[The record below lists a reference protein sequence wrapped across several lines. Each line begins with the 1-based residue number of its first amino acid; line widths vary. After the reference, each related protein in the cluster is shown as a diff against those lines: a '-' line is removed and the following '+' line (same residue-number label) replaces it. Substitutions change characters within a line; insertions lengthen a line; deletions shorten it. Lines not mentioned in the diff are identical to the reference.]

1 MEWDKKV
8 MDAILITS
16 ANFPFGGAG
25 ANYLRLFSM
34 GLVEKGWDV
43 KVLLLKG
50 YMYGKEG
57 LSENK
62 SNMYSRIRYIHCG
75 FINRPFNKFGK
86 VVDNVLGIF
95 SSCFYLIKELRKG
108 TYVLIY
114 SNDTHLHALCFL
126 IAKISHHKI
135 ISFVPEGLETTN
147 RKSTVSSYLSWF
159 SFYLNMK
166 YLNFYSSKL
175 VVFSSFLKNYYLNM
189 GYKSE
194 NILLIPNLLD
204 LEFFV
209 STGSSDNQKS
219 RFRIGY
225 CGNPSHKD
233 GIEDLFESF
242 RIISKTSS
250 DIELM
255 IIGDSENQNSVI
267 NNFKEI
273 LRTENLLDNVIFTG
287 LIPYNQVPEKLKSCD
302 VLVLA
307 RPSGTQ
313 SDAGFPTKLGEY
325 FACKKPVVVTK
336 VGDIPTLFRD
346 GVDVLLAEPD
356 NPDSVANKISWVKD
370 NPDKAALIGQNGY
383 LWAKMNLDYKIGTTN
398 FIEFLKN

>member
-1 MEWDKKV
+1 MK
-8 MDAILITS
+8 AILITS

-25 ANYLRLFSM
+25 ANYLRLFSI

-57 LSENK
+57 VKEKK
-62 SNMYSRIRYIHCG
+62 SNMYGPIRYIHCG

-86 VVDNVLGIF
+86 VVDNLLSAIM
-95 SSCFYLIKELRKG
+95 SCLYLVKEMRKG

-126 IAKISHHKI
+126 IAKISRHKI

-147 RKSTVSSYLSWF
+147 RKSSISSYLSWF

-166 YLNFYSSKL
+166 FLNFYSSKL
-175 VVFSSFLKNYYLNM
+175 VVFSSFLKNYYTRM
-189 GYKSE
+189 GYKSD

-204 LEFFV
+204 LDFFEAGQV
-209 STGSSDNQKS
+209 SDDHKT

-233 GIEDLFESF
+233 GIEDLFDAF
-242 RIISKTSS
+242 RIISKTVT

-255 IIGDSENQNSVI
+255 VIGDSENQNSVI
-267 NNFKEI
+267 TNFKDV
-273 LRTENLLDNVIFTG
+273 LRKENLIDNVIFTG
-287 LIPYNQVPEKLKSCD
+287 LIPYAQIPGKLKTCD

-313 SDAGFPTKLGEY
+313 ADAGFPTKLGEY
-325 FACKKPVVVTK
+325 FACKKPVVITK
-336 VGDIPTLFRD
+336 VGDMPVFFKD
-346 GVDVLLAEPD
+346 GIDALLAEPD
-356 NPDSVANKISWVKD
+356 NPASVASKILWVKEHKTKSD
-370 NPDKAALIGQNGY
+370 QIAQNGY
-383 LWAKMNLDYKIGTTN
+383 LWAKKNLDYKIGTEN
-398 FIEFLKN
+398 FIWFLKHDSQRN